1 MPKPGAGMPAEVV
14 AVLKGVPSTDQIL
27 EQVVERLKL
36 GELSREQIAAEF
48 DTLLQAMM
56 DDGLAILTIHQ
67 TRVRSELIKLYQKI
81 EPTDPV
87 RAHLLVEKGFTS
99 LGNQRKKRAGVHME
113 KCTKWLLDQCGIANE
128 AAAVIT
134 GQSDLVVPSVR
145 VLHDRPERAVVLE
158 FKTTTRERWKEVR
171 DEIART
177 GRQVWLLTLDDYISN
192 DNVELIVAGRIVFY
206 VPDRVFQKLNKQPGL
221 LRSLK
226 TLVDDLEPLGGKN
239 VSRETPRVPPARR
252 KNARPRRH

>member
-1 MPKPGAGMPAEVV
+1 MPPEVV
-14 AVLKGVPSTDQIL
+14 AVLKGVPSTDAIL
-27 EQVVERLKL
+27 SDVVQRLKL
-36 GELSREQIAAEF
+36 QELSKDQIAPEF

-56 DDGLAILTIHQ
+56 DEGLAILTIHQ
-67 TRVRSELIKLYQKI
+67 TRVRRELIDLYLKV
-81 EPTDPV
+81 EPIDAQ
-87 RAHLLVEKGFTS
+87 RAHMLIEKGFTS

-113 KCTKWLLDQCGIANE
+113 KCTKWLLDHCGIPNE

-134 GQSDLVVPSVR
+134 GQSDLVVPSVQ
-145 VLHDRPERAVVLE
+145 VLHERPERAVVLE

-206 VPDRVFQKLNKQPGL
+206 VPERVFQKLNKQQGL
-221 LRSLK
+221 FRSLK
-226 TLVDDLEPLGGKN
+226 TLIMDLEPLTGGT
-239 VSRETPRVPPARR
+239 VTRETAQISPPKRRNARSRR
-252 KNARPRRH
+252 K